1 MKKKN
6 VKMTACTMAA
16 VLSFSVM
23 GLDVHATGVNSVLP
37 SSGIDFSMQGEEE
50 STSLSSLQEES
61 EKEAVMSEETSG
73 ASIGS
78 VQVGSFSD
86 MASTSDKVSA
96 ASSKKIEDTIVVSK
110 GYTEDLK
117 KAANTGLSEEE
128 ESFKNLVIAKVHD
141 YVNVRDIPS
150 EEGNIVGKLYDK
162 SVGNFIEEEDGWY
175 KISSGSV
182 EGYVKGEYCVTGDDA
197 VDYAKEVGTRI
208 ATVTTTTLKVR
219 EQPGLD
225 EVVLGLVPIEDE
237 LIVTEEM
244 DGWVKV
250 NIEEGDGYVSM
261 DYVTL
266 STEFVKAESI
276 EEEKARLAKEEAA
289 RKAAKEA
296 ATKKAAENSSSGSKT
311 KTDGGKTY
319 ASPTGSTGADV
330 AKFATQFVGNP
341 YVYGGTSLTNG
352 ADCSGFV
359 MSVYNNFGVSLPHS
373 SAADRS
379 VGATVNGLENAQPG
393 DIICYSGHVGIYV
406 GNGQIVHASTSKTGI
421 IVSNASYRSILSIR
435 RIF

>member
-128 ESFKNLVIAKVHD
+128 ESFKDMDIAKVHD
-141 YVNVRDIPS
+141 NVNVRDIPS
-150 EEGNIVGKLYDK
+150 E
-162 SVGNFIEEEDGWY
+162 
-175 KISSGSV
+175 
-182 EGYVKGEYCVTGDDA
+182 
-197 VDYAKEVGTRI
+197 
-208 ATVTTTTLKVR
+208 
-219 EQPGLD
+219 
-225 EVVLGLVPIEDE
+225 
-237 LIVTEEM
+237 
-244 DGWVKV
+244 
-250 NIEEGDGYVSM
+250 
-261 DYVTL
+261 
-266 STEFVKAESI
+266 
-276 EEEKARLAKEEAA
+276 
-289 RKAAKEA
+289 
-296 ATKKAAENSSSGSKT
+296 
-311 KTDGGKTY
+311 
-319 ASPTGSTGADV
+319 
-330 AKFATQFVGNP
+330 
-341 YVYGGTSLTNG
+341 
-352 ADCSGFV
+352 
-359 MSVYNNFGVSLPHS
+359 
-373 SAADRS
+373 
-379 VGATVNGLENAQPG
+379 
-393 DIICYSGHVGIYV
+393 
-406 GNGQIVHASTSKTGI
+406 
-421 IVSNASYRSILSIR
+421 
-435 RIF
+435 